1 MFQLESHQKEFMDTF
16 GYLHF
21 PGLLDDRIGEI
32 AEAFDGL
39 LKKNGSDDHEGVE
52 RLAVVPFINH
62 DPYLCTLLDD
72 PRIQGIAAGLL
83 GEQYQ
88 YWNSDGN
95 LYVGD
100 TRWHS
105 DTQWPEPI
113 RFFKMAIYLD
123 PMTKDTGA
131 LRVIPGSHRFG
142 EGYAETVHAHLSGK
156 KGVWGGLHGSEV
168 PAVAVETPSR
178 RPRRLQSF
186 HQAQRVGRGQKAA
199 HVHDGVYGAPYG
211 RPRAR
216 GLQEGH
222 PPARLHDAGSIRQGR
237 GPAAFHGHARTTEA
251 PAEPDNAHSE
261 SGLKKRR
268 RLEETA
274 AA

>member
-1 MFQLESHQKEFMDTF
+1 MFQLDAHQKEFMDTF

-21 PGLLDDRIGEI
+21 PGLLDDRIDEI
-32 AEAFDGL
+32 TEAFDGL
-39 LKKNGSDDHEGVE
+39 LKKNGGDDHEGLE

-72 PRIQGIAAGLL
+72 PRIHGIAAGLL
-83 GEQYQ
+83 GDQYQ

-113 RFFKMAIYLD
+113 RFYKMAIYLD

-142 EGYAETVHAHLSGK
+142 EGYAETVHAHLTGK
-156 KGVWGGLHGSEV
+156 KGGWGGLHGSDV
-168 PAVAVETPSR
+168 PAVAVET
-178 RPRRLQSF
+178 RPGDLAVF
-186 HQAQRVGRGQKAA
+186 
-199 HVHDGVYGAPYG
+199 
-211 RPRAR
+211 
-216 GLQEGH
+216 
-222 PPARLHDAGSIRQGR
+222 
-237 GPAAFHGHARTTEA
+237 
-251 PAEPDNAHSE
+251 NHSTKH
-261 SGLKKRR
+261 SAWGGGKRR
-268 RLEETA
+268 RMFTIVYTGHHTDGPSLEAFRKIIRQHGYTTREVFGREDGPLLSTA
-274 AA
+274 TPERLRHLQNLITHIPKAA